1 MSLNPK
7 HLPFLIGVVLAL
19 GIYIGDKVS
28 VNSSNTFTRTNTSK
42 QKLNRLIDYLEYEYV
57 DPVDTDSIVEG
68 VIDQVLQ
75 NLDPHSTYIP
85 KQDLAS
91 VTENMKGDFIGI
103 GVSFYRYKDT
113 IAVIRPIEGGPSFRA
128 GIMAGDRILMA
139 DNDTIHGVFWSQ
151 DKVVQ
156 KLRGKKNSKVRL
168 QIKRAGVD
176 SLLDFEIT
184 RAEVPIKSVASFYM
198 MSSTL
203 GYIKINR
210 FAVSTYLEFDD
221 AVEDLIASGAT
232 NLVLDL
238 RDNPGGF

>member
-7 HLPFLIGVVLAL
+7 HLPFLIGLVLAL

-91 VTENMKGDFIGI
+91 VTC
-103 GVSFYRYKDT
+103 V
-113 IAVIRPIEGGPSFRA
+113 
-128 GIMAGDRILMA
+128 
-139 DNDTIHGVFWSQ
+139 HQ
-151 DKVVQ
+151 
-156 KLRGKKNSKVRL
+156 LR
-168 QIKRAGVD
+168 
-176 SLLDFEIT
+176 
-184 RAEVPIKSVASFYM
+184 
-198 MSSTL
+198 
-203 GYIKINR
+203 
-210 FAVSTYLEFDD
+210 
-221 AVEDLIASGAT
+221 
-232 NLVLDL
+232 
-238 RDNPGGF
+238 